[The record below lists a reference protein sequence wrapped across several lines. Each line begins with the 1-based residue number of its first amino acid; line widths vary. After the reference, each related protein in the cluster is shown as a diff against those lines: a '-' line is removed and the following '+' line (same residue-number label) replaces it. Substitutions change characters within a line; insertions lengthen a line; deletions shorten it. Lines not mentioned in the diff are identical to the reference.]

1 MVNRTFVGIAC
12 AVASMIASGC
22 SAHQSDP
29 YSGTLQAPSA
39 AVGST
44 TGGRVSQVLVSEG
57 DAVTSGQPLV
67 RFDDVRQRGGLESAT
82 AKVAEARAALADL
95 RAGAR
100 PEDLAR
106 AAALARQQ
114 RAQYEIA
121 SAGAPYRAASSADQ
135 VGQARAHTRDALATA
150 RDARIEAER
159 MRSLYSTG
167 DVSGAQRDAAVAAD
181 ERARAQVAAS
191 AAALRAAQAQYGD
204 AAGVTLPNTTAGALA
219 GYQAAQAQ
227 YDALAAGP
235 RPEQIHQAEAAVRA
249 ATGAFAEAQERLAD
263 GIVRAPAAGVVMA
276 LDLHPGDLVAPGASV
291 ATIDERADPFVRIYV
306 PQSELGKF
314 SVGAKLA
321 VHSDALPG
329 ATFDG
334 IVENIDARAQFT
346 PQNVQ
351 TADDRASLS
360 FGVKVRVSDP
370 KRRLHGGTTV
380 GVSVP

>member
-1 MVNRTFVGIAC
+1 MVNRTVAGIAL
-12 AVASMIASGC
+12 AVALMITSGC
-22 SAHQSDP
+22 SAHRSDP

-44 TGGRVSQVLVSEG
+44 TGGRVSHVLVSEG
-57 DAVTSGQPLV
+57 DAVTTGQPLV
-67 RFDDVRQRGGLESAT
+67 RFDDTAQRGDLESAT
-82 AKVAEARAALADL
+82 ARVAEARAALADL

-121 SAGAPYRAASSADQ
+121 RAGAPYQDAVSAHQ
-135 VGQARAHTRDALATA
+135 VRQARAHTHDALATA
-150 RDARIEAER
+150 RDARIEVER

-167 DVSGAQRDAAVAAD
+167 DVSGQQRDAAIAQD
-181 ERARAQVAAS
+181 GRARAQVAAAI
-191 AAALRAAQAQYGD
+191 AAQRVAQAQYGD
-204 AAGVTLPNTTAGALA
+204 ASSVILPNTTAGALA

-227 YDALAAGP
+227 YDLLANGP
-235 RPEQIHQAEAAVRA
+235 RPEQLRQAEATVRA
-249 ATGAFAEAQERLAD
+249 AAGAITAAKERLTE
-263 GIVRAPAAGVVMA
+263 GVVRAPAAGVVTA

-314 SVGAKLA
+314 SVGAKVA

-329 ATFDG
+329 VTFNG
-334 IVENIDARAQFT
+334 VVENVDARAQFT

-351 TADDRASLS
+351 TEDDRASLS

-370 KRRLHGGTTV
+370 QRRLHGGTTV
-380 GVSVP
+380 GVSLP